1 MNKALVAL
9 PMLGVGMLAGVVIS
23 AQVQTVL
30 ASNAAPFRADVL
42 DEAPGQR
49 GPWLGLALAP
59 MNDKVAAQFN
69 ITKQDGLVVMHVMP
83 NSPAAAAGV
92 QAGDVVPAIGG
103 ATVKS
108 MADMRT
114 ALKDAKVGTPVAF
127 ALVRKGAAA
136 NISVTPADPPAAPNA
151 GGPRGKGGPGHGGGH
166 GGPGGLGMPFMDD
179 LQGVPRDQVFDHM
192 IGGQFTYKDKDGKT
206 VTTSAVF
213 GKVTTASDNSV
224 TITRND
230 NAQTATFSIDA
241 NTKLRGKG
249 SDLKAGN
256 KVVVSTKNGST
267 TAAAI
272 ANSQGGPRPG
282 GQNKPGGQGGA
293 TNPNRMQEFRT
304 FMQDRMQGMGAFHGA
319 PQAMPFP
326 GWGAPT
332 IAQ

>member
-9 PMLGVGMLAGVVIS
+9 PLLGVGMLAGVVIS
-23 AQVQTVL
+23 AQVQTAL
-30 ASNAAPFRADVL
+30 ASNAAPSRAAVL

-59 MNDKVAAQFN
+59 MSDKVAAQFN

-92 QAGDVVPAIGG
+92 QPGDVVTAIGG

-108 MADMRT
+108 MADLRT

-127 ALVRKGAAA
+127 ALVRKGAAT

-151 GGPRGKGGPGHGGGH
+151 GGPRGKGGHGH
-166 GGPGGLGMPFMDD
+166 GGLGMPFMDD
-179 LQGVPRDQVFDHM
+179 LQGVPRDQIFDHM

-230 NAQTATFSIDA
+230 NGQTATFGIDA

-256 KVVVSTKNGST
+256 QVVVTTKNGST

-272 ANSQGGPRPG
+272 ANPGAGPKPG
-282 GQNKPGGQGGA
+282 GQNKPGAQGGSNSP
-293 TNPNRMQEFRT
+293 TRTQEFRGL
-304 FMQDRMQGMGAFHGA
+304 MQDRMHGMGAFPGA
-319 PQAMPFP
+319 PQGMPFP

-332 IAQ
+332 TAQ